1 MADTPVLDGIPV
13 VDVGAWLA
21 REESPE
27 TAAASAAE
35 CEKVAAALHQYGILC
50 IKDPRVTAEDND
62 NFLDML
68 ESYFEQPEEDKVKD
82 VRKELSY
89 QVGATPSATELPRD
103 HCERMKAFKDADKPL
118 SLCPPELDPK
128 WRFFWRMGERPASTA
143 YGELNAEPVVPAAF
157 PQWPAVMNTWGS
169 KLLQGVTNV
178 AEMAAVGFGL
188 PANTFSDLMN
198 MGPHLLAPTASN
210 FYKFGAKGTV
220 LAGFHY
226 DLNFL
231 TIHGRSRFPGLYI
244 WTREGKKVLVRVP
257 EGCLLVQAGK
267 QFEYAT
273 GGHVLAG
280 FHEVVVVDETLAAIE
295 RAREAG
301 RSLWRISSTLF
312 GHLASDTKLQP
323 LAKFATEEALAA
335 YPPVD
340 VGEQVNQELA
350 AIKLGAVAPTAD
362 TPEAAAGGVATVA

>member
-1 MADTPVLDGIPV
+1 MNICQIF
-13 VDVGAWLA
+13 
-21 REESPE
+21 R
-27 TAAASAAE
+27 
-35 CEKVAAALHQYGILC
+35 
-50 IKDPRVTAEDND
+50 
-62 NFLDML
+62 FLDLL
-68 ESYFEQPEEDKVKD
+68 EQYFEQPDEVKQDD

-89 QVGATPSATELPRD
+89 QVGATPSLTELPRD
-103 HCERMKAFKDADKPL
+103 HCDRMKAFKVCELHAYSVSSPPAHMTACAAPHTLSPAHRLPHSSPQDADKPL

-128 WRFFWRMGERPASTA
+128 WRYFWRMGDRPKDTK
-143 YGELNAEPVVPAAF
+143 YGELNADPVIPAAF
-157 PQWPAVMNTWGS
+157 PQWGAVMDSWGT
-169 KLLQGVTNV
+169 KLLQAVTNI

-188 PANTFSDLMN
+188 PASTFADMMN
-198 MGPHLLAPTASN
+198 HGPHLLAPTASN
-210 FYKFGAKGTV
+210 FYKFGTKGTI

-295 RAREAG
+295 RAQEAG
-301 RSLWRISSTLF
+301 KSLWRISSTLF
-312 GHLASDTKLQP
+312 GHLASDVVLQP
-323 LAKFATEEALAA
+323 VEKFASEEAAA
-335 YPPVD
+335 KYPPID
-340 VGEQVNQELA
+340 VGAQVNAELA
-350 AIKLGAVAPTAD
+350 VIKLGQ
-362 TPEAAAGGVATVA
+362 AAAAEGEAETAAV